1 MSDKIKSWTKRVTS
15 HLEWRLMCAELGYT
29 IEPTEMGEVAKS
41 ADGARYTGAFSFNSP
56 LQHVGTIGKETLHGK
71 KIYRGGSHV

>member
-29 IEPTEMGEVAKS
+29 IEPTSMGEAAKHN
-41 ADGARYTGAFSFNSP
+41 GQYVGAFSFNSP
-56 LQHVGTIGKETLHGK
+56 LLHEGKISKQTLHGQPV
-71 KIYRGGSHV
+71 GGSHV